1 MGAAERVAGD
11 AEVAV
16 AGESSGGM
24 MTGACSPS
32 PSAVVPITR
41 RRAGAC
47 VAGRLASPLLDWP
60 APDGP
65 AASFPSAGVGAVSL
79 ALDGGGDP
87 RCEWGWVLV
96 ACDLVLERP
105 SGKAHN
111 LLRGRLISHR
121 RVQTY
126 GVGLFCSRTKS
137 VNFATS
143 KQRTMG
149 SGVLS
154 SRCIDRKLG

>member
-41 RRAGAC
+41 RARAC
-47 VAGRLASPLLDWP
+47 VAGGLASPLLDWP

-65 AASFPSAGVGAVSL
+65 AASFPSAGVEAVSL
-79 ALDGGGDP
+79 TLEGGG
-87 RCEWGWVLV
+87 GSSLGGGGSS
-96 ACDLVLERP
+96 L
-105 SGKAHN
+105 GI
-111 LLRGRLISHR
+111 RGRS
-121 RVQTY
+121 
-126 GVGLFCSRTKS
+126 GLF
-137 VNFATS
+137 AGAWPLAP
-143 KQRTMG
+143 Q
-149 SGVLS
+149 L
-154 SRCIDRKLG
+154 DELP